1 MSDLAGF
8 YADDTGLALLG
19 GMTIFVFVGFFLV
32 VRRILIAAR
41 RRHQYGYLSES
52 TSMPLDE
59 ASWAWD
65 RPLNLAAASS
75 RAAVPPTPDVQ
86 DLNSGKTGMRKDY
99 LDMAPEAGESSPEDL
114 PNAFA
119 PATNFAMA
127 LPPRVRRPTSL
138 LSRLS
143 VAAIC
148 LAVPLGYAVTRQ
160 KPVESAP
167 AISRADSHS
176 LPDLARPSEIPAST
190 ALDMAESADVPT
202 SGDLPNPDVNAAEAQ
217 VEAARAQ
224 AAAARELAGQEHR
237 AMEEERARSASLQ
250 SALAEARRQIEVLK
264 TSMAAADNASEERL
278 RNELVAARTLEALRW
293 IAQDARARFSETI
306 DYVFIQ
312 MPAARLERERTER
325 MARDLSQARAQIEQL
340 EAKAAED
347 RAKAGASLAQ
357 ASGMLDEERRK
368 SKDLRGDVAEME
380 LSKPAIAD
388 TAERERTGAATAQAR
403 VGQTAAETAQAL
415 AREQASAVAA
425 RQDLDKARLERDAA
439 EQERAKAV
447 LAKERAEQA
456 AAETAQA
463 LERERGSAVSAQ
475 EGVNRARL
483 ERDAA
488 EQERAKAVSAKVHA
502 EQAATETAQALERE
516 RASAVAAHEHLDKA
530 RLERDAALQERDRAV
545 AARERAEQT
554 ARETAQALQRERASA
569 VAAREDLDK
578 ARLER
583 DAALQER
590 AKAGAAREHAD
601 QSAAETAQTLEQERA
616 LAVSVGENL
625 NKARLERDTA
635 RQLLGQAAIRLK
647 EALDKQREA
656 TVSFARELAATRADN
671 DKLRAERRDARIQPP
686 LKPRSGRASA
696 GTGQMKAVSQN
707 QMKAATQK
715 KTTSSKVRKPSR
727 EIRVRAITLPFSLRP
742 SHSTLD

>member
-19 GMTIFVFVGFFLV
+19 GMTIFVLVGFFLV

-52 TSMPLDE
+52 TPIPLDE
-59 ASWAWD
+59 GSWAWD
-65 RPLNLAAASS
+65 RPRNLAAKAASS
-75 RAAVPPTPDVQ
+75 RAAVAPAPNVQ
-86 DLNSGKTGMRKDY
+86 GLNSGKSGVRKDY
-99 LDMAPEAGESSPEDL
+99 LNTTPEAGENSREDL
-114 PNAFA
+114 PDAFA
-119 PATNFAMA
+119 PATSFAMA
-127 LPPRVRRPTSL
+127 LPPRVRRPTSPL
-138 LSRLS
+138 LRLS

-148 LAVPLGYAVTRQ
+148 LAVPLGYALTRQ

-167 AISRADSHS
+167 AVSRADSSS
-176 LPDLARPSEIPAST
+176 LPDLSRRLEIPAST
-190 ALDMAESADVPT
+190 ALDMPESADAPT
-202 SGDLPNPDVNAAEAQ
+202 NGELPNPDLNAAEAQ

-224 AAAARELAGQEHR
+224 AAAATKLAGQEHR
-237 AMEEERARSASLQ
+237 AMEEERARSASLE
-250 SALAEARRQIEVLK
+250 SALAETRKQIEVLK
-264 TSMAAADNASEERL
+264 TSMAAADDASEERL

-293 IAQDARARFSETI
+293 IAQDVRARISETI
-306 DYVFIQ
+306 DHVFIQ
-312 MPAARLERERTER
+312 MPAARLERERTEQ
-325 MARDLSQARAQIEQL
+325 MARDLAQARAQIEQL
-340 EAKAAED
+340 EAKAAGD
-347 RAKAGASLAQ
+347 RAKAEASLAQ

-368 SKDLRGDVAEME
+368 SEDLRGDIAEME
-380 LSKPAIAD
+380 QSKAAIAD
-388 TAERERTGAATAQAR
+388 TAERERTGAAATRAR
-403 VGQTAAETAQAL
+403 VEQTAAETAQAL

-425 RQDLDKARLERDAA
+425 RADLDKARLERDAA

-447 LAKERAEQA
+447 LAKERAERT

-463 LERERGSAVSAQ
+463 LERERASAISAQ
-475 EGVNRARL
+475 EDVNRARL

-488 EQERAKAVSAKVHA
+488 EQERAKAVTAKVHA
-502 EQAATETAQALERE
+502 EQAATETAQALE
-516 RASAVAAHEHLDKA
+516 
-530 RLERDAALQERDRAV
+530 
-545 AARERAEQT
+545 
-554 ARETAQALQRERASA
+554 RERASA

-590 AKAGAAREHAD
+590 GRAVAAREHAEQTASETAQALESERASAVSTRED
-601 QSAAETAQTLEQERA
+601 LDKARLERDAALQERTKAVAAKERAEQSAAETAQALQRERA
-616 LAVSVGENL
+616 SAVSVGENL

-635 RQLLGQAAIRLK
+635 RQLLGQAAMRLK

-656 TVSFARELAATRADN
+656 TVSLARELAAARADN
-671 DKLRAERRDARIQPP
+671 DKLRAQRRDAQIEPP

-696 GTGQMKAVSQN
+696 GAGQTKAVS
-707 QMKAATQK
+707 QK